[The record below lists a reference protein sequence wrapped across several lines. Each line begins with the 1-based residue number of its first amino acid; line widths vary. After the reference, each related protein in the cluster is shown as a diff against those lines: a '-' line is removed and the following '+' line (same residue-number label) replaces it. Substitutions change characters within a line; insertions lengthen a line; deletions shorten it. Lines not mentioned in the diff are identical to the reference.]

1 MANTSLGRTAPT
13 STPATGNS
21 HQIDPIQLHVDAV
34 NASAMATFYAR
45 KGNHAGAARKAVQAL
60 SALRQLAAFDRQAVS
75 A

>member
-1 MANTSLGRTAPT
+1 MANTSLGRTAPA
-13 STPATGNS
+13 STPTMGKLHS
-21 HQIDPIQLHVDAV
+21 IDPIQLHVDAV

-60 SALRQLAAFDRQAVS
+60 AALRQLAAFERVGVA